1 MVKQSTVIRHMT
13 AILYARR
20 NGNVRAEQ
28 TAYTKLRMWC
38 DKHNMDFGDVM
49 REATDYIKRT
59 SIAASMNGIV

>member
-1 MVKQSTVIRHMT
+1 MVKQSTVIRLMT

-20 NGNVRAEQ
+20 NSNVRAEQ
-28 TAYTKLRMWC
+28 ASYTKLCTWC
-38 DKHNMDFGDVM
+38 VKHNMDLGDVM